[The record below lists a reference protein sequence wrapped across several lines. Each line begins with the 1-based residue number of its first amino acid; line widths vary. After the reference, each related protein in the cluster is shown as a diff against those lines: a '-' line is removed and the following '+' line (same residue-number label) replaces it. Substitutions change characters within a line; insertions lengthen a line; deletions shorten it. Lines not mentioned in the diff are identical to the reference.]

1 MRFLAG
7 LRFAAVA
14 GTVGEVINDEEVEEF
29 RRETPAPEKEVVAEE
44 EEEEEEEEEHAVS
57 EEEEEHAVS
66 EDARAESD
74 TAKEDEAGER
84 AASEGVTPLRRRWS
98 GGIVYTKPLERPEG
112 TLGCAD

>member
-7 LRFAAVA
+7 LRFAVVA
-14 GTVGEVINDEEVEEF
+14 GTVGEVINHEEVEEF
-29 RRETPAPEKEVVAEE
+29 RRETPASEKEAVAEE
-44 EEEEEEEEEHAVS
+44 EEEE

-74 TAKEDEAGER
+74 TAKVDETGER

-98 GGIVYTKPLERPEG
+98 GAIVYTKPLERPEG